1 MTGEGLH
8 SPITPTALLERDAEL
23 DAVGAVLD
31 AARGG
36 NGRLLVIEGH
46 LGLGK
51 SQLVSA
57 ARGFAQGTGMQLI
70 VARGSELE
78 RHFPFGAALQLFEP
92 RLADAENEER
102 ELLTSGA
109 AALTDE
115 LFRPGRRAGSL
126 EQEDETFALMHGLY
140 WLTVNLAERGP
151 LLVAVDDAHWLDRPT
166 LRFLHYLAQRATGLA
181 LAVVLACRPTEPRDA
196 HSVPDAL

>member
-1 MTGEGLH
+1 MSGEGLH

-31 AARGG
+31 AARS
-36 NGRLLVIEGH
+36 GRGRVLVIEGH

-57 ARGFAQGTGMQLI
+57 ARGFAQGTGMQVLS
-70 VARGSELE
+70 ARGAELE

-92 RLADAENEER
+92 RLDDAEDEER

-115 LFRPGRRAGSL
+115 LFHPDRRAGARESSL
-126 EQEDETFALMHGLY
+126 DQEE
-140 WLTVNLAERGP
+140 
-151 LLVAVDDAHWLDRPT
+151 
-166 LRFLHYLAQRATGLA
+166 
-181 LAVVLACRPTEPRDA
+181 
-196 HSVPDAL
+196 

>member
-70 VARGSELE
+70 AARGSELE

-92 RLADAENEER
+92 RLADAETEER

-115 LFRPGRRAGSL
+115 LFHPARRAGGRGGSL
-126 EQEDETFALMHGLY
+126 DWGEEVSALMHGLNR
-140 WLTVNLAERGP
+140 LTANLSARLP
-151 LLVAVDDAHWLDRPT
+151 LPT
-166 LRFLHYLAQRATGLA
+166 
-181 LAVVLACRPTEPRDA
+181 
-196 HSVPDAL
+196 